1 MSSERTIQSTIIH
14 ASCVSVNGNGMLIL
28 GPSGAGKSW
37 LALEMMA
44 LGASLVADD
53 RCVLDVVDDRLI
65 ASAPD
70 TIAGK
75 IEARG
80 VGILNAAHVPQAH
93 VQFIVDLSEIETAR
107 LPEAQSRKI
116 MGVTTPLYGKPE
128 QGLHAAAYLQLLKAG
143 RHA

>member
-1 MSSERTIQSTIIH
+1 
-14 ASCVSVNGNGMLIL
+14 MLIL
-28 GPSGAGKSW
+28 GPSGSGKSW

-44 LGASLVADD
+44 LGATLVADD
-53 RCVLDVVDDRLI
+53 RCVLDVVDGQLR
-65 ASAPD
+65 ASPPA

-80 VGILNAAHVPQAH
+80 VGILNATYAPRAT

-107 LPEAQSRKI
+107 LPEEKSRKI

>member
-1 MSSERTIQSTIIH
+1 MSSERAPQSSILH
-14 ASCVSVNGNGMLIL
+14 ASCVSVNGQGMLIL
-28 GPSGAGKSW
+28 GPSGSGKSW

-44 LGASLVADD
+44 LGATLVADD
-53 RCVLDVVDDRLI
+53 RCVLDVVDGQLL
-65 ASAPD
+65 ASPPA

-80 VGILNAAHVPQAH
+80 VGILNAAYAPQAT

-107 LPEAQSRKI
+107 LPEEKSRKI

-128 QGLHAAAYLQLLKAG
+128 QGLHVAAYLQLLKAG

>member
-1 MSSERTIQSTIIH
+1 MSSERPPQSTILH

-44 LGASLVADD
+44 FGASLVADD
-53 RCVLDVVDDRLI
+53 RCVLDVVEGQLV
-65 ASAPD
+65 ASPPA

-75 IEARG
+75 VEARG
-80 VGILNAAHVPQAH
+80 VGILNAAYAPQAI
-93 VQFIVDLSEIETAR
+93 VQIIVDLSEIETAR
-107 LPEAQSRKI
+107 LPERKSRKI
-116 MGVTTPLYGKPE
+116 MGITTPLYGKPE

-143 RHA
+143 RNA